1 MLNSVNAA
9 RSIFLVAFAVG
20 IAGEAAAQ
28 PSPSAWQWNVNGNI
42 FAGVNYQNRKDADL
56 NDAESQ
62 NWLMAMGE
70 RPLGRARLRL
80 HTMFSFEPFT
90 LKEIGS
96 AQVFQTG
103 ETFNGVP
110 LIDYQHPHDL
120 FTTLS
125 ATYDRPVGP
134 WTLTAMAAAV
144 GTPALGPPPFMHR
157 PSAAENP
164 QSPLG
169 HHHLDSFHI
178 TPGVLT
184 LGLSRA
190 GMGIETSVFRGRE
203 PDENRTDIDLG
214 ALDSWSLRGSWAKGP
229 WSAQLSGARVNEPD
243 PSIPGDM
250 TRLIA
255 SVAHTRSGPI
265 STALMAAWGHN
276 RETHGNSNAFL
287 FESNISWLE
296 RNYLYSRA
304 ELVGKELPHT
314 HAGIPQPMHEV
325 MNIGAFTLGYTRDLA
340 SKSFGRIGVGGDM
353 TMYYVPAMLQETY
366 GAPLSFHGFVR
377 VRFGTAPAGVEHHHH

>member
-1 MLNSVNAA
+1 MLNLVNAA
-9 RSIFLVAFAVG
+9 RSIFLVAFVAAVVND
-20 IAGEAAAQ
+20 ARAQ
-28 PSPSAWQWNVNGNI
+28 TPANAWQWNVNGNI
-42 FAGVNYQNRKDADL
+42 FTGVNYQHRKAADL
-56 NDAESQ
+56 SGAESQ
-62 NWLMAMGE
+62 NWLMAAGD
-70 RPLGRARLRL
+70 RPLGRARLRV

-90 LKEIGS
+90 LKDIGS

-103 ETFNGVP
+103 ETYKGQP

-125 ATYDRPVGP
+125 VAYERPIGAG
-134 WTLTAMAAAV
+134 TLTATAAAV

-169 HHHLDSFHI
+169 HHHLDSVHI

-184 LGLSRA
+184 LGFFRSGTTVEASL
-190 GMGIETSVFRGRE
+190 FRGRE

-214 ALDSWSLRGSWAKGP
+214 ALDSWSVRGSWAKGP
-229 WSAQLSGARVNEPD
+229 WSAQLSGARVNEPE
-243 PSIPGDM
+243 PLIPGDM
-250 TRLIA
+250 TRVMA

-265 STALMAAWGHN
+265 STALTAAWGYK
-276 RETHGNSNAFL
+276 RDGHGGSNAFL

-296 RNYLYSRA
+296 NNYLYSRA

-314 HAGIPQPMHEV
+314 HAGVPQPMHEV
-325 MNIGAFTLGYTRDLA
+325 MDIGAFTLGYTRDLA
-340 SKSFGRIGVGGDM
+340 AKAFGRIGVGGDM
-353 TMYYVPAMLQETY
+353 TMYYVPLMLQETY
-366 GAPLSFHGFVR
+366 GAPLSFHAFVR
-377 VRFGTAPAGVEHHHH
+377 FRFGTAPAGVEHHH